1 MKKFLCYDTNDVAS
15 GKIDVDSRGVLKSA
29 GSSAQA
35 DWNVTDSTDPAFI
48 KNKPFG
54 DVPGVEVFRA
64 YSPTVGTNDDGNQ
77 VFTFTSSS
85 VCEMDSSPLTS
96 IRIGQKTY
104 ENIPTTTTWNSS
116 TTWTVT
122 FDTTGLPFTV
132 VLNSGHSGGT
142 TVVVT
147 SLDGSY
153 ISQISIKNMKL
164 NREVKIDKKY
174 LPDPVQS
181 NWSVTDSSNPAFIL
195 NKPEIPNGVTWFSA
209 SGTKG
214 NMVIKRGKD
223 WNNGT
228 TVYGENLI
236 DAFENGICRCKV
248 TITMCSTTYESIGT
262 ITGYREFIACGSNK
276 VGVAITC
283 HASESGGETS
293 MPMTVEASARKA
305 NP

>member
-35 DWNVTDSTDPAFI
+35 DWNVTDSNDPAFI

-85 VCEMDSSPLTS
+85 MCEMDSSPLTS

-104 ENIPTTTTWNSS
+104 ENIPTTTTWNGS
-116 TTWTVT
+116 TMWTVT

-132 VLNSGHSGGT
+132 VLNSGYSGGT

-153 ISQISIKNMKL
+153 ISQISIKNMALK
-164 NREVKIDKKY
+164 ETVKIDKKY

-214 NMVIKRGKD
+214 NMVIKSGKD

-248 TITMCSTTYESIGT
+248 TITMCGTTYESIGT
-262 ITGYREFIACGSNK
+262 ITGCREFVACGSNK

-283 HASESGGETS
+283 HGSESGGEIS

>member
-1 MKKFLCYDTNDVAS
+1 MKKFLCYDTNDVAN

-35 DWNVTDSTDPAFI
+35 DWNVTDSADPAFI

-54 DVPGVEVFRA
+54 VVPGVEVF
-64 YSPTVGTNDDGNQ
+64 SGTPSNVGTDEDGNQ
-77 VFTFTSSS
+77 VFTFVSSS
-85 VCEMDSSPLTS
+85 ICEMDSSPLTS
-96 IRIGQKTY
+96 IGIGQKTY
-104 ENIPTTTTWNSS
+104 ENIPTTTTWNGS
-116 TTWTVT
+116 TRWTVT
-122 FDTTGLPFTV
+122 FDTTGLPFTM

-153 ISQISIKNMKL
+153 IGYISIKNMKL

-195 NKPEIPNGVTWFSA
+195 NKPEIPKGVIWFSA

-228 TVYGENLI
+228 TVYGQNLI

-248 TITMCSTTYESIGT
+248 TITMCGTVYESIGT
-262 ITGYREFIACGSNK
+262 ITGCREFVACGSHK
-276 VGVAITC
+276 VGAAITC
-283 HASESGGETS
+283 YASESGSETS
-293 MPMTVEASARKA
+293 MPMTVEASVT
-305 NP
+305 NLV

>member
-1 MKKFLCYDTNDVAS
+1 MKKFLCYDTNDVAN
-15 GKIDVDSRGVLKSA
+15 GKIDVDSRGMLKST

-35 DWNVTDSTDPAFI
+35 DWNVTDSADPAFI

-54 DVPGVEVFRA
+54 VVPGVEVF
-64 YSPTVGTNDDGNQ
+64 SGTPSDVGTDEDGNQ
-77 VFTFTSSS
+77 VFTYVSSS
-85 VCEMDSSPLTS
+85 ICEMDSSPLTS
-96 IRIGQKTY
+96 IGIGQKTY
-104 ENIPTTTTWNSS
+104 ENIPTTTTWNGS
-116 TTWTVT
+116 TRWTVT
-122 FDTTGLPFTV
+122 FDTTGLPFTM
-132 VLNSGHSGGT
+132 VLNSGYSGGT

-153 ISQISIKNMKL
+153 IGYISIKNMKL

-248 TITMCSTTYESIGT
+248 TITMCGTAYDSIGT
-262 ITGYREFIACGSNK
+262 ITGYREFVACDSHK

-283 HASESGGETS
+283 HASESGGENS